1 MHAQLEMRLLA
12 PRPRPARARV
22 FFDTTTLPAA
32 ELKAAI
38 ARAEL
43 QDEKVL
49 AVYRAH
55 HALSPSACLAHLEA
69 AGVRILITSVRRS
82 ISTLTDA
89 GALYR
94 SPLRER
100 GPWGAPESVW
110 ALVKPQGNAA

>member
-1 MHAQLEMRLLA
+1 MNAQLQLRLLS
-12 PRPRPARARV
+12 PRPRPAKARV
-22 FFDTTTLPAA
+22 FFDTTMLPVA

-43 QDEKVL
+43 QDEQVL

-55 HALSPSACLAHLEA
+55 YALSPSACLAHLEA
-69 AGVRILITSVRRS
+69 AGVRMLITSVRRS

-94 SPLRER
+94 TPLRQR
-100 GPWGAPESVW
+100 GPWGALEGVW
-110 ALVKPQGNAA
+110 ALVVPQGSAA